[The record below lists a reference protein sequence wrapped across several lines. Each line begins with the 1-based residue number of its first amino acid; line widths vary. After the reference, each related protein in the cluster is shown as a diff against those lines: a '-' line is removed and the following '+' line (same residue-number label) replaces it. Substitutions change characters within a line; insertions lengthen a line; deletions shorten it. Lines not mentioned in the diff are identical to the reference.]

1 MPAFLVLLAAA
12 ILPMTM
18 GDYTTA
24 RAFYQKHFT
33 DYDPY
38 TDTIPVTEPDA
49 DHFYHQYDHGH
60 PMVTHG
66 YAHRYRPPAHMSE
79 KGLDVTSLGILAIIK
94 LLLIKIKG
102 MGLGLLLL
110 LKLPIVLFTFFGKLL
125 MFLKVAKFLKL
136 LAVPFLLI
144 GLLPLFLGPLL
155 FLAPLL
161 LPLLLA
167 LPIPV
172 LQPANNNAGQAAG
185 RRRRE
190 TYGGSGAALRSLLES
205 DRCLERIACTLA
217 ADREPLY
224 TASIS

>member
-1 MPAFLVLLAAA
+1 MGRPVRPIRPVCSWPRLFRRRNRRADGHRPLVNLGRIETQVRTVWVKSVANGGRRTVHGVWRTPYGGRPMADSVQWTAYGGRRTVDGVRWAYEYFKLQGRILLPLKQGMPAFLVLLAAA

-94 LLLIKIKG
+94 LLLIKVI
-102 MGLGLLLL
+102 
-110 LKLPIVLFTFFGKLL
+110 I
-125 MFLKVAKFLKL
+125 
-136 LAVPFLLI
+136 I
-144 GLLPLFLGPLL
+144 
-155 FLAPLL
+155 
-161 LPLLLA
+161 
-167 LPIPV
+167 
-172 LQPANNNAGQAAG
+172 
-185 RRRRE
+185 
-190 TYGGSGAALRSLLES
+190 
-205 DRCLERIACTLA
+205 
-217 ADREPLY
+217 
-224 TASIS
+224 